1 AIHVDGHALRQ
12 PDHGG
17 HLESAQRY
25 VELGRRA
32 ELVRGRHTRELLE
45 GVRERAY
52 PARVEGLDV
61 ERGGASREAAR
72 QLAYGGEP
80 DARDGDGRERGRV
93 SKGGIGL
100 LSAGG
105 RGHER

>member
-1 AIHVDGHALRQ
+1 MGVRLVGAHAIYVDGHALRQ

-80 DARDGDGRERGRV
+80 DARDDDRP
-93 SKGGIGL
+93 K
-100 LSAGG
+100 GG
-105 RGHER
+105 RGFEGGI